1 MVENV
6 PGAGGIVAANLV
18 AKTSPDGHVLMFG
31 DSGAMAINPAL
42 NPNLGYDPIKDFTP
56 ITALVTLP
64 TILVVHPDVP
74 AKTLD
79 EFVALAKKQP
89 GKMSFGSAGAG
100 SIHHLTFAIFAE
112 RAGIELLHVPYRG
125 GSAMVNGVLTGE
137 IQAGWSG
144 IPNVMELIAAGKL
157 RGLCVSTLQ
166 RSPSTPA
173 IPTCDEI
180 GLKGFNVATMMGMH
194 AAAGTSPRIVARLQA
209 EAAKSMREP
218 AMADAHGAA
227 RHGDG
232 GERHRE
238 LRGVHA
244 RRHGALRAGG
254 AEAEPAAAEIDGAR
268 RIRLGDG
275 PGTGSPEPRCLA
287 GLDTSRVCDRACPGQ
302 GPRSSRSPGS
312 FMWRG
317 DGRVSEPVPMEPGVR
332 GRSLFPEE
340 SGMRVECEKSGAALL
355 TFLSRR

>member
-1 MVENV
+1 MSMKISIVAAFALALGLSFAATAQDDAWPTRPVRLVAAAGPGGNPDVLARLLADKFATAFGKPFVVENV

-42 NPNLGYDPIKDFTP
+42 NPNLGYDPIRDFTP

-64 TILVVHPDVP
+64 TILVIHPDVP

-79 EFVALAKKQP
+79 EFVALAKSQP

-157 RGLCVSTLQ
+157 RGLCVSTLR

-173 IPTCDEI
+173 VPTCDEL
-180 GLKGFNVATMMGMH
+180 GLKGFNVATTMGMH

-218 AMADAHGAA
+218 AMAARMAQLGMVMEENGTANYAA
-227 RHGDG
+227 FMRDDM
-232 GERHRE
+232 
-238 LRGVHA
+238 A
-244 RRHGALRAGG
+244 RYEQA
-254 AEAEPAAAEIDGAR
+254 
-268 RIRLGDG
+268 
-275 PGTGSPEPRCLA
+275 
-287 GLDTSRVCDRACPGQ
+287 
-302 GPRSSRSPGS
+302 
-312 FMWRG
+312 
-317 DGRVSEPVPMEPGVR
+317 VR
-332 GRSLFPEE
+332 KLNLQQP
-340 SGMRVECEKSGAALL
+340 K
-355 TFLSRR
+355 

>member
-1 MVENV
+1 MSMKISIVAAFALAFGLSSAATAQDDAWPTRPVRLVAAAGPGGNPDVLARLLADKFATAFGKPFVVENK

-42 NPNLGYDPIKDFTP
+42 NPNLGYDPIRDFTP

-64 TILVVHPDVP
+64 TILVIHPDVP

-79 EFVALAKKQP
+79 EFVALAKSQP

-157 RGLCVSTLQ
+157 RGLCVSTLR

-173 IPTCDEI
+173 VPTCDEL
-180 GLKGFNVATMMGMH
+180 GLKGFNVATTMGMH

-218 AMADAHGAA
+218 AMAARMAQLGMVMEENGTANYAA
-227 RHGDG
+227 FMRDDM
-232 GERHRE
+232 
-238 LRGVHA
+238 A
-244 RRHGALRAGG
+244 RYEQAVKKLNLQQ
-254 AEAEPAAAEIDGAR
+254 P
-268 RIRLGDG
+268 
-275 PGTGSPEPRCLA
+275 
-287 GLDTSRVCDRACPGQ
+287 
-302 GPRSSRSPGS
+302 
-312 FMWRG
+312 
-317 DGRVSEPVPMEPGVR
+317 
-332 GRSLFPEE
+332 
-340 SGMRVECEKSGAALL
+340 K
-355 TFLSRR
+355 